1 MKKFKRLLIM
11 LLAVIMIFNTNM
23 TAFAS
28 TGLVSAKETET
39 GSNVI
44 VTDIGIYINGI
55 YYSQEQF
62 IKLLDTAQEIET
74 PQTCSAIALVAGTW
88 WIPGLGEVV
97 ITAAG
102 AVIIAGVIVEV
113 GSWAYNAVVDWF
125 ADRAVQ
131 QAYEDAK
138 ENGEPTND
146 HSTQNT
152 SEGSSLPKTGR
163 PNSSKDLKDGQGV
176 KQRRYYDKDGNADM
190 DIDYRHGGTG
200 HTFPHRHDWTNG
212 VRGDAY

>member
-1 MKKFKRLLIM
+1 MKKFRRLLTIILAGIM
-11 LLAVIMIFNTNM
+11 LFSTST

-28 TGLVSAKETET
+28 TTQVPNYSSET
-39 GSNVI
+39 SNNVFI
-44 VTDIGIYINGI
+44 TDEGIYINGT

-62 IKLLDTAQEIET
+62 IQLLDTAQEIET
-74 PQTCSAIALVAGTW
+74 PQTRSAAALVAGTW
-88 WIPGLGEVV
+88 WIPGIGQV
-97 ITAAG
+97 IVTAAG
-102 AVIIAGVIVEV
+102 AVIVAGVVVEV
-113 GSWAYNAVVDWF
+113 GSWIYNAVVNWF

-138 ENGEPTND
+138 ENGEPTDD
-146 HSTQNT
+146 HSTQTT

-163 PNSSKDLKDGQGV
+163 PNSSKDLKDSQGV

-190 DIDYRHGGTG
+190 DIDYRHGGVG
-200 HTFPHRHDWTNG
+200 HTFPHRHDWNNG

>member
-1 MKKFKRLLIM
+1 MKRIRRLLTM
-11 LLAVIMIFNTNM
+11 LLAVIMIFSTNM
-23 TAFAS
+23 TANAGS
-28 TGLVSAKETET
+28 VSATET
-39 GSNVI
+39 KTSSNVI
-44 VTDIGIYINGI
+44 VTDTGIYINGT

-62 IKLLDTAQEIET
+62 IQLLDTAQEIET
-74 PQTCSAIALVAGTW
+74 PQTRSAIALVAGTW
-88 WIPGLGEVV
+88 WIPGIGEVV

-102 AVIIAGVIVEV
+102 AVIIAGVVVEV
-113 GSWAYNAVVDWF
+113 GSWVYNAVVDWF

-138 ENGEPTND
+138 KNGEPTDD

-163 PNSSKDLKDGQGV
+163 PNSSKDLKDNQGV
-176 KQRRYYDKDGNADM
+176 KQRRYYDKDGNADL

-200 HTFPHRHDWTNG
+200 HTFPHRHDWNNG

>member
-1 MKKFKRLLIM
+1 MKKMSRF
-11 LLAVIMIFNTNM
+11 LAVFLSLAMLIVSMPL

-28 TGLVSAKETET
+28 ETSTHYIASET
-39 GSNVI
+39 NNNVV
-44 VTDIGIYINGI
+44 VTDTGIYVNGA

-62 IKLLDTAQEIET
+62 IRLLDTAQEIET
-74 PQTCSAIALVAGTW
+74 PQTRSAALVAGSW
-88 WIPGLGEVV
+88 LIPGIGQV
-97 ITAAG
+97 IVTAAG
-102 AVIIAGVIVEV
+102 AVIVAGAVVEV
-113 GSWAYNAVVDWF
+113 GSWVYNAVVDWF
-125 ADRAVQ
+125 EDRAVQ

-138 ENGEPTND
+138 ENGEPTDD

-200 HTFPHRHDWTNG
+200 HTFPHRHDWNNG

>member
-1 MKKFKRLLIM
+1 MKKIRRLLTM
-11 LLAVIMIFNTNM
+11 LLAVIMVCSTSM

-28 TGLVSAKETET
+28 TTSTPYIVSETN
-39 GSNVI
+39 SNVV
-44 VTDIGIYINGI
+44 VTDTGIYVNGT
-55 YYSQEQF
+55 YYSEEQF
-62 IKLLDTAQEIET
+62 IRLLDTAQEIET
-74 PQTCSAIALVAGTW
+74 PQTRSAALVAGTW
-88 WIPGLGEVV
+88 LIPGIGQV
-97 ITAAG
+97 IVTAAG
-102 AVIIAGVIVEV
+102 AVIVAGAVVEV
-113 GSWAYNAVVDWF
+113 GSWVYNAVVDWF
-125 ADRAVQ
+125 AYRAVQ

-138 ENGEPTND
+138 ENGEPTD
-146 HSTQNT
+146 YHSTQNT

-200 HTFPHRHDWTNG
+200 HTFPHRHDWNNG